1 MAQTRIS
8 FSEIGVTSSSNP
20 TRQVMRYPVLWVKN
34 PKTGRCKRFDHL
46 ELKDEINKQNYRGLA
61 EAKEFVLIVTDN
73 DYYSFASSDGTLI
86 TKVSTDIIRGHIVG
100 VQTEGVLFRDDSKL
114 TLLDKDLKQIAC
126 RELTA
131 EEIQQLEDNS

>member
-8 FSEIGVTSSSNP
+8 FSESGVTSISNP
-20 TRQVMRYPVLWVKN
+20 KHQIMRYPVLWIKN
-34 PKTGRCKRFDHL
+34 PNTGRCKRFGHL
-46 ELKDEINKQNYRGLA
+46 ELKDEINNQNYRGLA

-73 DYYSFASSDGTLI
+73 DYFSFASSDGTLI
-86 TKVSTDIIRGHIVG
+86 TKVSNDIIRGHIVG
-100 VQTEGVLFRDDSKL
+100 VQPEGVLFREDSKL
-114 TLLDKDLKQIAC
+114 TLLDKGLKQIAS